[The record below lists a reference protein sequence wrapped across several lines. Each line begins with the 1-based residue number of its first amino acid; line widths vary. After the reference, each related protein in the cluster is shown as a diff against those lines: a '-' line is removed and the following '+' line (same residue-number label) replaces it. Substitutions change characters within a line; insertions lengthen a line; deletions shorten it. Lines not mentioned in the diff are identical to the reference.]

1 MTRYLLDTNAL
12 IDYSKGREPAFS
24 RINVMIASREELG
37 VCAINITE
45 FYAGLRPDERFD
57 GEDFLTSLRYWDI
70 SREAAIRAGED
81 RYYFARRRQMLSTTD
96 TMIAAVAREY
106 NAIIVTDN
114 VKDYPQGDIQILPL
128 SP

>member
-1 MTRYLLDTNAL
+1 
-12 IDYSKGREPAFS
+12 
-24 RINVMIASREELG
+24 
-37 VCAINITE
+37 
-45 FYAGLRPDERFD
+45 
-57 GEDFLTSLRYWDI
+57 
-70 SREAAIRAGED
+70 
-81 RYYFARRRQMLSTTD
+81 MLSTTD